1 MKTFAMTMS
10 WIGVLISLITAAPG
24 MSQEA
29 TPVSGP
35 PPTPAAVGPE
45 DAYNRGA
52 PRTTVQGFLDA
63 CQAGDYTRGAE
74 YLDLRGLRKARRAT
88 QGRTLAHELCI
99 AWERALWVN
108 LDLLSADPEG
118 DTADGLPARRE
129 AVGSIKIATRTVPIR
144 LERIARDDGTPIWKI
159 SAATVEAIPDL
170 YEEFGYGVLGDYLPA
185 ALFEIRFLQIRLW
198 QWVALAS
205 LLLVAYGGAWVL
217 TRTAVRI
224 GRTIVAR
231 TRTTLDDKLLRA
243 GVGPLRLTLWVL
255 IVYAGTFALALS
267 VRAQTVVVGLN
278 SLLFIAATTWLLLR
292 TIDVLSWVV
301 EERFVA
307 RPHVALSLVPL
318 ARRSAKIFI
327 ATLAFI
333 GVLQNLGFNVTSL
346 LAGLGIGGLAVA
358 LAAQKTVEHLFG
370 GITLVTDQPVRV
382 GDFCRFGDRIGTV
395 EDIGLRS
402 TRVRTLDR
410 TIVSV
415 PNGEFSG
422 MQIENFSKRDR
433 MWLRHTIGLRY
444 ETTPDQLRY
453 VLVEL
458 KKLLLAHPK
467 VHPDPARVRFIGFG
481 AYSLDLEI
489 FAYVLTAD
497 INEFLAIQ
505 EDMLLRIMDIVQ
517 ASGAGFAFPSQT
529 VYTAADAGLDGQ
541 KRHAAEAQVRAWRAT
556 HSLWLPTVPA
566 DQVAALDDTLDYPP
580 MGSAARARQVG

>member
-1 MKTFAMTMS
+1 MKKFAMTVS
-10 WIGVLISLITAAPG
+10 WIGVLISLITPAPG
-24 MSQEA
+24 TSQEA
-29 TPVSGP
+29 TPASG
-35 PPTPAAVGPE
+35 PTPATVGPE
-45 DAYNRGA
+45 DAYNRGT
-52 PRTTVQGFLDA
+52 PRTAVQGFLDA
-63 CQAGDYTRGAE
+63 CQAGDYMRGAE
-74 YLDLRGLRKARRAT
+74 YLDLRGIRKARRGT
-88 QGRTLAHELCI
+88 QGRTLAYQLCI

-118 DTADGLPARRE
+118 DIADGLPARRE
-129 AVGSIKIATRTVPIR
+129 AVGSIKIAKGTVPIR
-144 LERIARDDGTPIWKI
+144 LERVARDDGTLIWKI

-170 YEEFGYGVLGDYLPA
+170 YEELGYGVLGDYLP

-198 QWVALAS
+198 QWVALA
-205 LLLVAYGGAWVL
+205 LLFVAAYGGAWAL
-217 TRTAVRI
+217 TRLAVRI

-231 TRTTLDDKLLRA
+231 TRATIDDKLLRA
-243 GVGPLRLTLWVL
+243 SIGPLRVTIWVML
-255 IVYAGTFALALS
+255 LYAGTFVVALPARPQALVGGLGS
-267 VRAQTVVVGLN
+267 VLV
-278 SLLFIAATTWLLLR
+278 IAATTWLLLR
-292 TIDVLSWVV
+292 SVDVLSQVM
-301 EERFVA
+301 EERFIA
-307 RPHVALSLVPL
+307 RPHVAMSLVPL
-318 ARRSAKIFI
+318 GRRAAKIFI
-327 ATLAFI
+327 AVVAFI

-346 LAGLGIGGLAVA
+346 LAGLGIGGLAMA

-370 GITLVTDQPVRV
+370 GITLVADQAVRV
-382 GDFCRFGDRIGTV
+382 GDFCRFGDRLGTV

-410 TIVSV
+410 TVVSV
-415 PNGEFSG
+415 PNGEFSA

-433 MWLRHTIGLRY
+433 TWLRHTIGLRY

-505 EDMLLRIMDIVQ
+505 EDVLLRIMDIVQ
-517 ASGAGFAFPSQT
+517 ASGTGFAFPSQT

-566 DQVAALDDTLDYPP
+566 DHVAALDDTLDYPP
-580 MGSAARARQVG
+580 MGSAARAQQVG